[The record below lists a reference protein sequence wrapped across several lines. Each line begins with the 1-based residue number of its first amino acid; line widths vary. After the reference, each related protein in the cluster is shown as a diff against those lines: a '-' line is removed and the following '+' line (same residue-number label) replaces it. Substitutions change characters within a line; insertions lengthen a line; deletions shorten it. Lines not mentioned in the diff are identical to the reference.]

1 MNFFHYTANSPGGNK
16 RCNGRRLEDSLKK
29 AGQEMEFYVYPQAYH
44 WFMEN
49 DRPDTSRPS
58 YARLAWHKLV
68 NFSHKKLLRWC
79 KS

>member
-1 MNFFHYTANSPGGNK
+1 
-16 RCNGRRLEDSLKK
+16 
-29 AGQEMEFYVYPQAYH
+29 MEFYVYPQAYH